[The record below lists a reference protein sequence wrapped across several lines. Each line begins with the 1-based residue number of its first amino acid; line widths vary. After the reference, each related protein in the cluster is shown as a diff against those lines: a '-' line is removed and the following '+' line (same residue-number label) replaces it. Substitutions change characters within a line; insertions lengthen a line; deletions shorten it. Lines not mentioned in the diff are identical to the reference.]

1 MAMSEHQL
9 KALFSSEGLL
19 RQMLPAFRAR
29 PGQIEFAQTISTSLT
44 QSADLVIEA
53 ETGIGKSLGYL
64 IPVLLS
70 NKRVLISTYTKLL
83 QDQIFYEDLSIALRV
98 LASAKK
104 VVVLKGRRNYL
115 CPFKFGQLFDSPSMR
130 FPADTLA

>member
-1 MAMSEHQL
+1 MAMSDHQL
-9 KALFSSEGLL
+9 KALFSPVGLMS
-19 RQMLPAFRAR
+19 QTLPSFRAR
-29 PGQIEFAQTISTSLT
+29 AGQIEFAQAIEASLQ
-44 QSADLVIEA
+44 QSGDSVIEA

-64 IPVLLS
+64 MPVLLS

-83 QDQIFYEDLSIALRV
+83 QDQIFYEDLSIARTV

-115 CPFKFGQLFDSPSMR
+115 CPFN
-130 FPADTLA
+130 